1 MLQHYEGS
9 CVYADASF
17 LKHVPTKEL
26 SQQAHVGDCGRV
38 GNATTQDCWQ
48 WSHNVAA
55 AASSPSGQETLLE
68 EGRRRAKDLTG
79 LQHEVQQFWSGPLHS
94 RILSAISKLKRP
106 RSILEIGAFVGISSR
121 VFRSRTMLWCLL
133 ILRSFCGTLLQRVLQ

>member
-1 MLQHYEGS
+1 MLQHYKYS

-17 LKHVPTKEL
+17 LKHTPSEESSHKE
-26 SQQAHVGDCGRV
+26 AHVGDCGRA
-38 GNATTQDCWQ
+38 GNAISQDCWH
-48 WSHNVAA
+48 WSHSVAA
-55 AASSPSGQETLLE
+55 AASSRSGQETLLE

-121 VFRSRTMLWCLL
+121 PFRSRTML
-133 ILRSFCGTLLQRVLQ
+133 